1 MKQTNIL
8 IKEYEDFDAGYL
20 GVCEAVCQTLGSEGK
35 YALLDNGNDAP
46 ILTKDGVSAAL
57 KVSYENKAMNFGAMQ
72 AKQGAVATLNK
83 VGDATTTTLTFQ
95 KSFLLNFKRNDFNK
109 AVERGINLAKDEVT
123 EHIKRLRNVSDEKV
137 LRNIAVTSCNN
148 DEELGETIIDAFKIM
163 GFKEDAFIET
173 SQNPHSEKVT
183 VIEQI
188 GSEIKGHGYASP
200 FFINQDNKGVFMGSN
215 VAVLCM
221 ATHQNEPALYT
232 FLKENFPKL
241 RDANMPLLIITERPI
256 LELKEKLIMFR
267 KVNYDVCMVNLSEG
281 SDFEAEILLTD
292 IATLTGGEMFHPES
306 NPKFV
311 LGTADKVVVS
321 GESTLISV
329 KEVPS
334 ALEAI
339 AVSLR
344 EKTKKTKS
352 DNERLARLT
361 GKSCIIEV
369 GGLTPNDIKEKYDR
383 VDDALNSVKSAIK
396 EGYISGGGSALVYI
410 SNLLTTK
417 LKNSDEQKGYNLVKK
432 VIQEPFQQI
441 LKNANRTDF
450 ESRDWFR
457 KSKLYSDYA
466 REVYG
471 VGYNTRL
478 DKVSNLIED
487 GVIDSAMSIR
497 VALESATESAVKM
510 LNTGVIIMYPKI

>member
-1 MKQTNIL
+1 MKNIL

-46 ILTKDGVSAAL
+46 ILTKDGVSVAL
-57 KVSYENKAMNFGAMQ
+57 KVSYKNKAKNFGAMQ
-72 AKQGAVATLNK
+72 AKQGAVSTLNK

-95 KSFLLNFKRNDFNK
+95 KSFLLNFKRKDFNK
-109 AVERGINLAKDEVT
+109 AVERGINIARREVN
-123 EHIKRLRNVSDEKV
+123 EHIENLAIKSDEKV
-137 LRNIAVTSCNN
+137 LRSIAVTSCNN
-148 DEELGETIIDAFKIM
+148 DEELGEKIIDAFKIM

-173 SQNPHSEKVT
+173 SQNQHSEKVN
-183 VIEQI
+183 VIKQI
-188 GSEIKGHGYASP
+188 GSELKGHGYASP
-200 FFINQDNKGVFMGSN
+200 FFINQDNRGVFEGDN
-215 VAVLCM
+215 VAILCM
-221 ATHQNEPALYT
+221 ATHQNEPALYN
-232 FLKENFPKL
+232 FLRENFPKL
-241 RDANMPLLIITERPI
+241 KDANMPLLIITERPI

-267 KVNYDVCMVNLSEG
+267 KVNYDVCMVNLSES
-281 SDFEAEILLTD
+281 SDFEAETLLSD
-292 IATLTGGEMFHPES
+292 IATLTGGEMFHPEY

-334 ALEAI
+334 ELEVI
-339 AVSLR
+339 AESLR

-396 EGYISGGGSALVYI
+396 EGYVAGGGSTFVYI
-410 SNLLTTK
+410 SNLLNTRLENK
-417 LKNSDEQKGYNLVKK
+417 DEQKGYNLVKK
-432 VIQEPFQQI
+432 VIKEPFKQI
-441 LKNANRTDF
+441 LRNANRKNYDYLNEKPF
-450 ESRDWFR
+450 
-457 KSKLYSDYA
+457 SDYSK
-466 REVYG
+466 ETYG
-471 VGYNTRL
+471 IGYNTRL
-478 DKVSNLIED
+478 DKISNLIED
-487 GVIDSAMSIR
+487 GVIDSAMSSR